1 MQKYSCKNCGAELFW
16 DANLGLLK
24 CQYCDEEFHVEDFE
38 DSTIDENAEK
48 TVGSKTNMFGEELEE
63 GYVAYK
69 CSYCGAEVV
78 TTETTVA
85 TVCAYCGRALSITSN
100 LSGSFRPEKV
110 IPFAVTKEV
119 AIEKYNSFVKS
130 CFLAPKVFKQR
141 DNIKKIQGLYVP
153 FYLHSMDV
161 ESDINMECTDIKHRK
176 SGYDRINTHN
186 VYSVDVDLVGKF
198 DNVPTDASK
207 KIDNTLMDAVE
218 PFNYKDIVDFNPA
231 FMAGYFAEQN
241 DENDKETIVRA
252 ESRIKE
258 FLQES
263 AKNEVSG
270 YELKVV
276 KGNNT
281 KIENQNSQYV
291 MLPIW
296 LLSIEWKEKIYM
308 IAINGQTGKVAGVL
322 PKSNLKLFL
331 ITAGIFYIPQVLVSA
346 FNVIMTLIGG

>member
-1 MQKYSCKNCGAELFW
+1 MYTP
-16 DANLGLLK
+16 LLK
-24 CQYCDEEFHVEDFE
+24 
-38 DSTIDENAEK
+38 
-48 TVGSKTNMFGEELEE
+48 
-63 GYVAYK
+63 
-69 CSYCGAEVV
+69 
-78 TTETTVA
+78 
-85 TVCAYCGRALSITSN
+85 
-100 LSGSFRPEKV
+100 
-110 IPFAVTKEV
+110 
-119 AIEKYNSFVKS
+119 
-130 CFLAPKVFKQR
+130 
-141 DNIKKIQGLYVP
+141 
-153 FYLHSMDV
+153 
-161 ESDINMECTDIKHRK
+161 IKH
-176 SGYDRINTHN
+176 SSENDSLAIAYAFYN
-186 VYSVDVDLVGKF
+186 L
-198 DNVPTDASK
+198 
-207 KIDNTLMDAVE
+207 
-218 PFNYKDIVDFNPA
+218 YKDIVDFNPA

-241 DENDKETIVRA
+241 DENDKETIGRA

-331 ITAGIFYIPQVLVSA
+331 IPAGVFYIPQVLVSA
-346 FNVIMTLIGG
+346 FDVIMSLIGG

>member
-38 DSTIDENAEK
+38 DSTVDENVEK

-69 CSYCGAEVV
+69 CSYCGAEVI

-85 TVCAYCGRALSITSN
+85 TICAYCGRALSITSN

-110 IPFAVTKEV
+110 IPFAITKEQ
-119 AIEKYNSFVKS
+119 AMEKYNMFVKS
-130 CFLAPKVFKQR
+130 CFLAPKIFKQQ

-161 ESDINMECTDIKHRK
+161 ESDINLECTDIKHRK
-176 SGYDRINTHN
+176 SGYDRINTHS
-186 VYSVDVDLVGKF
+186 VYSVDMNLSGNF
-198 DNVPTDASK
+198 DDVPTDASK
-207 KIDNTLMDAVE
+207 KMDNTLMDALE

-241 DENDKETIVRA
+241 DEDDKETINRA
-252 ESRIKE
+252 ETRIKE

-263 AKNEVSG
+263 AKNEATG
-270 YELKVV
+270 YELKIV
-276 KGNNT
+276 KSNNT
-281 KIENQNSQYV
+281 RMENQNSQYV
-291 MLPIW
+291 MLPVW
-296 LLSIEWKEKIYM
+296 LLSIEWKDKIYT
-308 IAINGQTGKVAGVL
+308 IAVNGQTGKVAGVL

-331 ITAGIFYIPQVLVSA
+331 ITAGTFYLPQVA
-346 FNVIMTLIGG
+346 FSTFNFFMNLIGG